1 MENINEKI
9 NKLNEFFRFVKE
21 RDDWIIKSWLS
32 KLSEH

>member
-9 NKLNEFFRFVKE
+9 NKLNEFFRSVKE
-21 RDDWIIKSWLS
+21 RDDQIIKSWLS